1 MNQEVVMQ
9 SGRCSGSLK
18 MMLGAAWMLSTAE
31 AWAHGWITS
40 PASRQDHCARGT
52 TAFDC
57 GALQYEPQSVEAPK
71 GALSC
76 SGGSIYSVLDGEGP
90 WPVTEVGSS
99 ATFVWKLTA
108 PHRTQS
114 WEYFLNGTRIGFVDG
129 AQAMPGAELAHT
141 LHNLPSGRHTV
152 LARWNIGDTPMAF
165 YNCVDILV
173 SE

>member
-1 MNQEVVMQ
+1 MRSAIFMV
-9 SGRCSGSLK
+9 SLQTIVGTAS
-18 MMLGAAWMLSTAE
+18 LLSTSML
-31 AWAHGWITS
+31 WAHGWITS
-40 PASRQDHCARGT
+40 PASRQEHCARRA

-57 GALQYEPQSVEAPK
+57 GPVQWEPQSVEAPK

-76 SGGSIYSVLDGEGP
+76 SGGSAFSILDGQGP
-90 WPVTEVGSS
+90 WPVTQVGRST
-99 ATFVWKLTA
+99 TFTWKLTA

-129 AQAMPGAELAHT
+129 AQQIPGSEVSHT
-141 LHNLPSGRHTV
+141 LQNLPDGYHTI

-165 YNCVDILV
+165 YNCVDVVV